1 MSNGFVVDLFYCMR
15 GGSVL
20 DTYDTWSHF
29 VCFFRMILVAI
40 VFPVR
45 AKSNASKGR
54 KWKLRWTGRPGNTD
68 IPTTAEP
75 PPWTTF
81 SKRSTAHSSHRNPVS
96 HAKAGVVVK
105 HKISLSKFQNFNI
118 RLDHYQ
124 WLREIFSSDLK
135 KENLNLWY
143 DSHCVGLPHL
153 SKLVVLHSFFSLL
166 LKKNH
171 MNFLLKFEPPQNL
184 ALVPLE

>member
-1 MSNGFVVDLFYCMR
+1 MPKQMS
-15 GGSVL
+15 
-20 DTYDTWSHF
+20 
-29 VCFFRMILVAI
+29 A
-40 VFPVR
+40 
-45 AKSNASKGR
+45 SN
-54 KWKLRWTGRPGNTD
+54 T
-68 IPTTAEP
+68 
-75 PPWTTF
+75 
-81 SKRSTAHSSHRNPVS
+81 
-96 HAKAGVVVK
+96 
-105 HKISLSKFQNFNI
+105 KFLNFKI

-171 MNFLLKFEPPQNL
+171 MNFLKIWTATEFSSGAFRVASSLGRSRRHVISSPLVHNLTVVLNLNTQTCSTKYRFDLDGDLPSDHWDQN
-184 ALVPLE
+184 PLSNAHWPLPFVLLWSL